1 MTVDSREYQQ
11 YYQSKEGSMEVI
23 HVTLGNSDLGIS
35 WGDGHESIYTNKYL
49 RGHCGCA
56 VCVEEM
62 TGRRIISEDNIQ
74 QDIQALDWIQV
85 GRYAL
90 QFLWSD
96 THDTGIYPFELLRN
110 LCACKDC
117 GSAKDG

>member
-1 MTVDSREYQQ
+1 
-11 YYQSKEGSMEVI
+11 MEVI
-23 HVTLGNSDLGIS
+23 DVTLGDSNLTIAWD
-35 WGDGHESIYTNKYL
+35 DGHKTTYANRYL

-62 TGRRIISEDNIQ
+62 TGRRIINEGDIE

-96 THDTGIYPFELLRN
+96 THDTGIYPFELLRS
-110 LCACKDC
+110 LCACEDC
-117 GSAKDG
+117 QVEKSR

>member
-1 MTVDSREYQQ
+1 
-11 YYQSKEGSMEVI
+11 MEVI
-23 HVTLGNSDLGIS
+23 HVTLGNSDLEIS
-35 WGDGHESIYTNKYL
+35 WDDGHESIYTNKYL

-62 TGRRIISEDNIQ
+62 TGRRIISENDIQ

-110 LCACKDC
+110 LCACQNC
-117 GSAKDG
+117 SSAKGG